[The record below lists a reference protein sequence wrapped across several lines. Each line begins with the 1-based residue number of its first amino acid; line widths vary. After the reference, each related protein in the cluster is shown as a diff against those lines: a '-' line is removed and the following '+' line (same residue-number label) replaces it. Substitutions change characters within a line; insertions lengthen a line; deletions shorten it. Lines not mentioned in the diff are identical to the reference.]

1 MRFDIITIF
10 PKIFDSWV
18 SESIVKK
25 AIDKGLI
32 QIITHDIRE
41 HALQPH
47 RSVDDT
53 PYGGGAGMVMRP
65 EPIVECVESIPLNG
79 RCRRILLT
87 PQGEPLKQP
96 KVKKLAEFDQIML
109 ICGRYEGVD
118 ERARKIIADE
128 EISLGDYV
136 TAGGEMPAVILMEA
150 VLRLIPGVI
159 GNNRS
164 LEEESFEGDLLEYP
178 QYTRPEVFRGEKVP
192 DILLSGHHAEI
203 ANWRRQKAIER
214 TKERRP
220 DLVDKSSKKG

>member
-1 MRFDIITIF
+1 
-10 PKIFDSWV
+10 
-18 SESIVKK
+18 
-25 AIDKGLI
+25 
-32 QIITHDIRE
+32 
-41 HALQPH
+41 
-47 RSVDDT
+47 
-53 PYGGGAGMVMRP
+53 
-65 EPIVECVESIPLNG
+65 
-79 RCRRILLT
+79 
-87 PQGEPLKQP
+87 
-96 KVKKLAEFDQIML
+96 
-109 ICGRYEGVD
+109 
-118 ERARKIIADE
+118 
-128 EISLGDYV
+128 
-136 TAGGEMPAVILMEA
+136 MEA